1 MNYQLNE
8 AQMFADIT
16 EGMAIVINSL
26 TGVYYGMNGFGTSLF
41 ENLLAGSSDE
51 EILAAVRA
59 LPGAADSFEASFRA
73 FLETLTGYGILLPA
87 DVSAPRAAVVDASA
101 AAADGFVP
109 ECKEFSDVQEL
120 LFADPIHEV
129 PEEEGWKPEK

>member
-1 MNYQLNE
+1 
-8 AQMFADIT
+8 MFADIT

-26 TGVYYGMNGFGTSLF
+26 SGVYYGMNGFGTSLF
-41 ENLLAGSSDE
+41 ENLLSGSSDG

-59 LPGAADSFEASFRA
+59 IPGAPAGFEASFEA
-73 FLETLTGYGILLPA
+73 FLGTLTAFEILTP
-87 DVSAPRAAVVDASA
+87 VPSGEPRPAVVDAVA